1 MILETKE
8 QQHYFNCPYQLVCLP
23 ASQRTGLAG
32 GDLPASS
39 DTYSTQVGL
48 PIGSRKAFKD
58 IQGGSRRSNPF

>member
-1 MILETKE
+1 MGSSELRKVILETKE

-23 ASQRTGLAG
+23 VSQRTGLAG

-48 PIGSRKAFKD
+48 WEGEA
-58 IQGGSRRSNPF
+58 